1 MHFVLLSA
9 ESGAWIQ
16 AWKDK
21 LQYLHVPK
29 ITAASNQQGFVC
41 CWGHLGYLV
50 VQFHQ
55 GKARGK
61 KWTGH
66 ICFFFQLSSSTH
78 GSGETPVWCLA
89 GFQKAPNEKIN
100 RNAISR
106 CFTVG
111 DQPCLLSMEAKGR
124 AVDRVTLY
132 EHTHISY
139 PLIFYSWEQIKAAQ
153 QIQTDG
159 NLIFNGKKE
168 TRRVEKVDKIWEAE
182 KYFMCPLRAVFML
195 Y

>member
-1 MHFVLLSA
+1 
-9 ESGAWIQ
+9 
-16 AWKDK
+16 
-21 LQYLHVPK
+21 
-29 ITAASNQQGFVC
+29 
-41 CWGHLGYLV
+41 
-50 VQFHQ
+50 
-55 GKARGK
+55 
-61 KWTGH
+61 
-66 ICFFFQLSSSTH
+66 
-78 GSGETPVWCLA
+78 
-89 GFQKAPNEKIN
+89 
-100 RNAISR
+100 
-106 CFTVG
+106 
-111 DQPCLLSMEAKGR
+111 MEAKGR